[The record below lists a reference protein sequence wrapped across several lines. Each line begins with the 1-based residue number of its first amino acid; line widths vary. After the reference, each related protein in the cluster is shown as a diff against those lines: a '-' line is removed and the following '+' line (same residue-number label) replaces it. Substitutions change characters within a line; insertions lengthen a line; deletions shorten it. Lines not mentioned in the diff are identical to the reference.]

1 MAEKSSAYTTTYNRF
16 TSLAKLSVRFLEL
29 CVALALLA
37 WIFARIPLAVEIS
50 GDCFRQF
57 SGVFSN
63 PLFVFFLC
71 HVILVSLM
79 ANSGQFSG
87 WGRTIAGD
95 ANAELYDA
103 VVNCEDETR
112 IVSDAAENDVASRET
127 EEIVYE
133 DKQVVSEENMT
144 AITGG
149 ETPEA
154 SAESGPDSDC
164 PRVLYRRWQSE
175 NFERESADDNSETL
189 RRSESDK
196 CLDIVVSGK
205 EEINPITGDS
215 HPHDELSDEDFNRTV
230 EAFIAKQLKFRRQ
243 EDVYDA
249 VSLSCGGIK
258 SYELTKAKL
267 HYQR

>member
-1 MAEKSSAYTTTYNRF
+1 MAEKASAYTTTYYRF

-37 WIFARIPLAVEIS
+37 WISARIPLAVEIS

-87 WGRTIAGD
+87 RGRTITGD
-95 ANAELYDA
+95 ANVELYDA
-103 VVNCEDETR
+103 VVKNETT

-133 DKQVVSEENMT
+133 DKQVVSEENTT

-154 SAESGPDSDC
+154 SAESYPDSDC
-164 PRVLYRRWQSE
+164 PRVLYRRWRSE

-189 RRSESDK
+189 RRSESEK

-258 SYELTKAKL
+258 SYELTKANL
-267 HYQR
+267 YYQR